1 MLSVQKGVKQDSFR
15 QQCFCFGTTEI
26 SRQLKAQGRYADY
39 KFIDFD
45 ERALD
50 SISTYEFALAN
61 CWGKCV
67 IISSKRL
74 LPLAIFYYQHFW
86 FISTVI
92 EAGRTIDSSVK
103 WLNHLNGAKGLSSR
117 LSDSPRFSQIEVVI
131 LDGFMAG
138 KSTNMIAR
146 SLGKHPKTIYGYRKK
161 IALKM
166 GLKKLENMF
175 VFSR

>member
-1 MLSVQKGVKQDSFR
+1 MLRVQKGVKQDSFR
-15 QQCFCFGTTEI
+15 QQCFCFWSTEI
-26 SRQLKAQGRYADY
+26 SRQLKAQARYVDY
-39 KFIDFD
+39 TFIDFD

-67 IISSKRL
+67 LVSSKRL
-74 LPLAIFYYQHFW
+74 LPLAVFYYQHFW

-92 EAGRTIDSSVK
+92 EVGETIDSSVK
-103 WLNHLNGAKGLSSR
+103 WLSHLNGAKGLSPR
-117 LSDSPRFSQIEVVI
+117 LSTVPHFSQIEVII

-138 KSTNMIAR
+138 KSTNMIAKA
-146 SLGKHPKTIYGYRKK
+146 LDKNPKTIYGYRKK

-166 GLKKLENMF
+166 GLKKLEKLF
-175 VFSR
+175 VFNS